1 MIKIKKFL
9 KEENLVP
16 EKDNVYLKKIIFKTD
31 KRWF

>member
-9 KEENLVP
+9 KEENLVS
-16 EKDNVYLKKIIFKTD
+16 EKDNVYLKKIFFKTD